1 MIKFVIGDWVR
12 FRGVLG
18 MVTDLKEIKLPK
30 PMKDYTLYK
39 VEFDEQPHEWINEM
53 YLVKQ

>member
-1 MIKFVIGDWVR
+1 MKFVIGDWVK
-12 FRGVLG
+12 FRGFLG
-18 MVTDLKEIKLPK
+18 MIVDLKDIKVPR

-53 YLVKQ
+53 YLVKT